1 MPANQHSPESNRWH
15 VLGAGAMGCLW
26 AAALQ
31 SHLREPAATALIL
44 RDETA
49 VANYSGEIT
58 LEGMTGDVQRLQVP
72 AFSSLALA
80 QARSPVQNLV
90 LSCKAQDAEAAL
102 ASIEACL
109 SDTSR
114 IVLLQNGIRVQQ
126 AVTRRRPPGTVF
138 CLSTSHGAWIRSP
151 FHVVHAGQGMTWLG
165 LLPPADNAAPPRALD
180 QLLSELPASAM
191 NISIDHDMALRLWL
205 KLAVNCAINAL
216 TVFYNC
222 QNGELLSN
230 PRAKN
235 HLQALC
241 REISALTLALPECPV
256 LPDLWQHVQQV
267 ATATRHNFS
276 STLQDI
282 QRNRPTEIE
291 HLNGWLCELAG
302 QKQLPCPLNN
312 ALLNHVR
319 QRQTSHF

>member
-1 MPANQHSPESNRWH
+1 MPANQHSPESNRWY

-31 SHLREPAATALIL
+31 SHLRAPGGTALIV
-44 RDETA
+44 RDEA
-49 VANYSGEIT
+49 ALANYPGEIAV
-58 LEGMTGDVQRLQVP
+58 EGVTGNVQRVQIP
-72 AFSSLALA
+72 ACSSETLA

-102 ASIEACL
+102 AGIEACL

-126 AVTRRRPPGTVF
+126 ALTVRRPPGSVF
-138 CLSTSHGAWIRSP
+138 CLSTSHGAWIKSP
-151 FHVVHAGQGMTWLG
+151 YHVVHAGQGNAWLG
-165 LLPPADNAAPPRALD
+165 LLPPANTAAPTSALT
-180 QLLSELPASAM
+180 QLIGELPARDM
-191 NISIDHDMALRLWL
+191 HISIDHDMALRLWL
-205 KLAVNCAINAL
+205 KFAVNCAINAL

-230 PRAKN
+230 PHAKN

-241 REISALTLALPECPV
+241 REISELTDAIPECPV

-267 ATATRHNFS
+267 ATATRHNYS

-282 QRNRPTEIE
+282 QRKRRTEIE

-302 QKQLPCPLNN
+302 RHQLPCPLND

-319 QRQTSHF
+319 QQQTSHF